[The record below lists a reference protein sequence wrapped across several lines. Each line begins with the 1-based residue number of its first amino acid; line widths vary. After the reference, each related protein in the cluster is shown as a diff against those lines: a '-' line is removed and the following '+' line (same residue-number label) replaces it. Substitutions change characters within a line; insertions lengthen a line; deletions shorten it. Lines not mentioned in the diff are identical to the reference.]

1 MKKNTYY
8 QTAFLRES
16 ALFLFLILSST
27 LFARPSFTSRKFV
40 EKKYGLT
47 KKATSKPHEVRVF
60 KNCFDQLPVITADEN
75 YFCEGYSLLLTSSP
89 AATYQ
94 WYKDGILI
102 TSATLQEYAASANGI
117 YTVITNYGEG
127 PDAVSAGFQVHQANI
142 WLGTANDGD
151 WSNTLN
157 WSCGEVPTSAD
168 HVVVTPSTHPPTISG
183 ISVITMQHLSLQGS
197 AVLTVA
203 AGSTLRVI
211 DAIEVEATAA
221 LILQDESSLLQ
232 DNADAVNIGNIT
244 AQKTTSPMKRY
255 DYTYWSS
262 PVTGQTLYNLSP
274 LTMIDKYYSFSPAIG
289 NWVSHLSGNATME
302 AGKGYI
308 IRAPQPFSTT
318 LATPYSGGQLI
329 GAPNNGDI
337 IVPISVG
344 ISDMNLIGNPYPSA
358 IDMDLFLLDT
368 GNAAITGG
376 TIYLWTHHSAPALI
390 EGDNTYNYT
399 SNDYASYNL
408 LGGVATTS
416 GNTEKPTGKVASG
429 QSFFIQGIASGQA
442 VFNNSMRVAN
452 SNDQFFKGNTTNT
465 VNTIEKHR
473 LWLNLTNSQ
482 GAFKQTLVGFMDG
495 ATDATDRNVDGID
508 FNGNAFVNLYTIA
521 NDTHYTI
528 QGRALPFDSNVNIA
542 LGYSSTVAGTFQFGL
557 DDFDGLFETQEV
569 YLYDNLYDSYTNI
582 KNAVYEFTTLAGTFN
597 NRFELRFNNPMLAI
611 QNFNA
616 ANLTVAYN
624 DGILKIRATEYI
636 SSVVIYDVA
645 GRIIFTK
652 EGISNK
658 EILLSDLHPRLN
670 TVALVQI
677 KLGNGQTI
685 VRKAILD

>member
-1 MKKNTYY
+1 MKKNTCY
-8 QTAFLRES
+8 QASFLDAC
-16 ALFLFLILSST
+16 ALFLFLILSSA
-27 LFARPSFTSRKFV
+27 LLARPSFTSTKFV
-40 EKKYGLT
+40 EKKDGLIN
-47 KKATSKPHEVRVF
+47 KTSKKTHELRVF
-60 KNCFDQLPVITADEN
+60 KNCFDQIPVITADEN
-75 YFCEGYSLLLTSSP
+75 YFCGGYSLLLTSSP

-94 WYKDGILI
+94 WYKDGVLI
-102 TSATLQEYAASANGI
+102 TSATLQEYAASENGI

-127 PDAVSAGFQVHQANI
+127 SDAVSPGFQVHQANI

-168 HVVVTPSTHPPTISG
+168 HVVVTASIHPPTISG
-183 ISVITMQHLSLQGS
+183 ISVITIQHLSLEAS
-197 AVLTVA
+197 ALLTVA
-203 AGSTLRVI
+203 DGSTLRVI
-211 DAIEVEATAA
+211 DAIEVPASAA

-232 DNADAVNIGNIT
+232 VNADAVNTGNIT
-244 AQKTTSPMKRY
+244 AKKTTSPMKRY

-274 LTMIDKYYSFSPAIG
+274 FTMIDKYYSFSPAIG
-289 NWVSHLSGNATME
+289 NWVSHLYGNATME

-308 IRAPQPFSTT
+308 IRAPQSFSAT
-318 LATPYSGGQLI
+318 LATPYSDGLFI
-329 GAPNNGDI
+329 GTPNNGDI
-337 IVPISVG
+337 MVPITVG

-358 IDMDLFLLDT
+358 IDMDLFLLDA
-368 GNAAITGG
+368 GNAATTGG

-390 EGDNTYNYT
+390 EGDNIYNYT

-429 QSFFIQGIASGQA
+429 QSFFIHGIASGQA

-452 SNDQFFKGNTTNT
+452 SNDQFFRGNTS

-473 LWLNLTNSQ
+473 LWLNLTNSE

-542 LGYSSTVAGTFQFGL
+542 LGYSTTVAGTFQFGL

-569 YLYDNLYDSYTNI
+569 YLYDSLYDSYTNI
-582 KNAVYEFTTLAGTFN
+582 KNGVYEFTTLDGTFN
-597 NRFELRFNNPMLAI
+597 NRFELRFNNPMLAT

-616 ANLTVAYN
+616 ANLTAAYN
-624 DGILKIRATEYI
+624 DGILKIRATEMI
-636 SSVVIYDVA
+636 TSVVIYDIA
-645 GRIIFTK
+645 GRTIFTK
-652 EGISNK
+652 EGVNSK
-658 EILLSDLHPRLN
+658 EIMLSDLNPRLN